1 MDRFYH
7 HSRQLAYREPQGA
20 APCGS
25 RVRIAAEVGGRFA
38 AASIRL
44 RLWQEGAGETLLP
57 MQIADGIAE
66 TALTLP
72 DASCLLWYHFIIELP
87 DGARL
92 WYGGRSGAGALS
104 EHEPSSFRI
113 TVYDGAYRTP
123 AWFTEGVCYQ
133 IFPDRFFRS
142 SWEDFHARL
151 GAHIA
156 LGRHPRVHE
165 RWSEAPCFTPAPGQT
180 EYAPDDYFG
189 GDLNGIRQ
197 KLDYIASFGV
207 TCIYLNP
214 ICAAASNH
222 RYNTANY
229 RSIDPLLGTDEDF
242 RLLCSEAKRRGIR
255 IMLDGVFSHTG
266 SDSIYFNREGH
277 YGETTGAYRDPQSP
291 YRSWYTFTDAPAKD
305 GTNYDCWWGFPTLPN
320 VNELN
325 PSYVEYIA
333 GENGVLSHYAA
344 LGATDW
350 RLDVADELP
359 DEFIRILRRR
369 VKANDPD
376 AVLLGEV
383 WDEPTEKRG
392 AEGRRGYVNGD
403 ELDSVM
409 NYCFT
414 NATIAFLTGRMSAEA
429 YADALAFLREQYPK
443 PFYDAAL
450 NLLSSHDVERAA
462 TALSGAPSRYTLTR
476 EAQAAFRPTPENAAK
491 GRARLILGTAIQTA
505 LPGVPCLYYG
515 DEAGLTGMGD
525 PFNRAPFPWGG
536 EDAALTD
543 AIRSLLTLRKKS
555 SALRHGRCRMGAPAD
570 NVFAIVRYT
579 EADAAILIV
588 NRGEAETQVK
598 LTRDALPE
606 GPDGRDAL
614 PLDGRYTD
622 QNGVVVTAN
631 GEFSAVL
638 PPLCAKMYIRGVE

>member
-1 MDRFYH
+1 MSTKWFDPRDLLFK
-7 HSRQLAYREPQGA
+7 SPFGAVPRGADVSFCFRPERGA
-20 APCGS
+20 AVTRCELLAHG
-25 RVRIAAEVGGRFA
+25 EFA
-38 AASIRL
+38 DQWTTVELTPA
-44 RLWQEGAGETLLP
+44 QE
-57 MQIADGIAE
+57 DGHVVYRGIF
-66 TALTLP
+66 TAP
-72 DASCLLWYHFIIELP
+72 DDVELVWYHFRLSWA
-87 DGARL
+87 DGGTSC
-92 WYGGRSGAGALS
+92 YGKAGLCAWDAV
-104 EHEPSSFRI
+104 EPWQL
-113 TVYDGAYRTP
+113 TVYDDTHKTP
-123 AWFTEGVCYQ
+123 EWFGRGVTYQ

-156 LGRHPRVHE
+156 LGRHPRVHD

-429 YADALAFLREQYPK
+429 YADALAFLRGQYPK

-555 SALRHGRCRMGAPAD
+555 PALRRTMCSRSCAIRKQTLRYCLSTAAKRKRKSSSRGTRCRRVRTDRMRFRSTGA
-570 NVFAIVRYT
+570 IR
-579 EADAAILIV
+579 I
-588 NRGEAETQVK
+588 R
-598 LTRDALPE
+598 
-606 GPDGRDAL
+606 
-614 PLDGRYTD
+614 
-622 QNGVVVTAN
+622 TA
-631 GEFSAVL
+631 S
-638 PPLCAKMYIRGVE
+638 

>member
-1 MDRFYH
+1 M
-7 HSRQLAYREPQGA
+7 
-20 APCGS
+20 
-25 RVRIAAEVGGRFA
+25 
-38 AASIRL
+38 
-44 RLWQEGAGETLLP
+44 
-57 MQIADGIAE
+57 
-66 TALTLP
+66 
-72 DASCLLWYHFIIELP
+72 
-87 DGARL
+87 
-92 WYGGRSGAGALS
+92 
-104 EHEPSSFRI
+104 
-113 TVYDGAYRTP
+113 
-123 AWFTEGVCYQ
+123 
-133 IFPDRFFRS
+133 
-142 SWEDFHARL
+142 
-151 GAHIA
+151 
-156 LGRHPRVHE
+156 
-165 RWSEAPCFTPAPGQT
+165 
-180 EYAPDDYFG
+180 
-189 GDLNGIRQ
+189 
-197 KLDYIASFGV
+197 
-207 TCIYLNP
+207 
-214 ICAAASNH
+214 
-222 RYNTANY
+222 
-229 RSIDPLLGTDEDF
+229 
-242 RLLCSEAKRRGIR
+242 
-255 IMLDGVFSHTG
+255 
-266 SDSIYFNREGH
+266 
-277 YGETTGAYRDPQSP
+277 
-291 YRSWYTFTDAPAKD
+291 
-305 GTNYDCWWGFPTLPN
+305 
-320 VNELN
+320 
-325 PSYVEYIA
+325 EYIA

-555 SALRHGRCRMGAPAD
+555 PALRHGRCRMGAPAD

-579 EADAAILIV
+579 EADAAILLV